1 MDFFNKKK
9 AVFMIWDKREREREK
24 KEITKSKTLLH
35 TNILKVEIKLQ
46 QKLLSHVLYKPF
58 DIV

>member
-1 MDFFNKKK
+1 MNFFNKKK
-9 AVFMIWDKREREREK
+9 AVFMIWDKREK

>member
-9 AVFMIWDKREREREK
+9 AVFMIWDKREK

-35 TNILKVEIKLQ
+35 KHLEG
-46 QKLLSHVLYKPF
+46 
-58 DIV
+58 